1 MFQVQDSGVGTNCSV
16 KKLDYKADQASGF
29 QVIFLEQFSTVLNVF
44 SKLEHL
50 PQTLKANFQFRAVS
64 LEHRSETIVLEI

>member
-16 KKLDYKADQASGF
+16 KKLDYKADQESGF
-29 QVIFLEQFSTVLNVF
+29 QVKFSEQLWQFWMYVF

-50 PQTLKANFQFRAVS
+50 PQTLKANFQFGAVS
-64 LEHRSETIVLEI
+64 PEQSETIVLQL